1 MNITQLACFPRP
13 HRSSGRLSPVW
24 PPKPVAA
31 ADADPGAPAFEN
43 VVDGG
48 SARQSEGLGG
58 LGPRGFE
65 FAALALTRSHRRAPR
80 PFSDAD
86 PDLNRR
92 GRLGQITSPAGLST
106 TLDPYDPL
114 GTARQQT
121 DPNGVV
127 TNNEAQHVTTITPR

>member
-1 MNITQLACFPRP
+1 MFAVQVVI
-13 HRSSGRLSPVW
+13 
-24 PPKPVAA
+24 
-31 ADADPGAPAFEN
+31 
-43 VVDGG
+43 VDGG

-65 FAALALTRSHRRAPR
+65 FAVLALTRSRRRAPR

-92 GRLGQITSPAGLST
+92 GRLRQITSPAGLST
-106 TLDPYDPL
+106 TLDQYDPL
-114 GTARQQT
+114 GTARQPT

-127 TNNEAQHVTTITPR
+127 TNNETQHVTTITPR